1 MVMVISREEFI
12 NKYGEEQA
20 EPFEDEQAVETF
32 VVSSD
37 DECPIIG
44 IIYINGEKW
53 IYGAKFDRKVESV
66 DEMIEW
72 LEDIK

>member
-32 VVSSD
+32 VISSD

-44 IIYINGEKW
+44 IIYING
-53 IYGAKFDRKVESV
+53 DRYTGESCFSGKK
-66 DEMIEW
+66 I
-72 LEDIK
+72 